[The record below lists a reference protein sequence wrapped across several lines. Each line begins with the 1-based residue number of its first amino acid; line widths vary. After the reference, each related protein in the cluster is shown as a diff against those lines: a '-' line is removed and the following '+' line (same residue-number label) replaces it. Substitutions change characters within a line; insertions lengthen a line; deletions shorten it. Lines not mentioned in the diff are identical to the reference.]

1 MAESLE
7 FDTARP
13 EDRRSGLRRRTRRK
27 AYVVVNNGWSTFG
40 AQVLNLS
47 PDGALVEMDAE
58 IPVPEFFQL
67 RYDGVRKAGRR
78 VWTRRRHVGIAFE

>member
-1 MAESLE
+1 MLIP
-7 FDTARP
+7 FDASKRP
-13 EDRRSGLRRRTRRK
+13 TDRREALRRRTRRR
-27 AYVVVNNGWSTFG
+27 AVVVVNNGWSTFG

-67 RYDGVRKAGRR
+67 RYDGVKKAGRR
-78 VWTRRRHVGIAFE
+78 VWTRRRQVGVAFE